1 MLRPTTPTTHTLVP
15 TCALPPVSCV
25 PMRIAAL
32 TLALALCKRHLIWSV
47 GWAVDRL
54 IELIA
59 KEAALEDTPSTS
71 VLAAI
76 TTLVQMPDKSAD
88 DIRRIWAEG
97 S

>member
-1 MLRPTTPTTHTLVP
+1 MLRPTTPTTHTFVP

-25 PMRIAAL
+25 SMRIAAL

-76 TTLVQMPDKSAD
+76 TTLIQMPGKSAD
-88 DIRRIWAEG
+88 DIRCIWAEG

>member
-25 PMRIAAL
+25 PIAAL

>member
-1 MLRPTTPTTHTLVP
+1 M
-15 TCALPPVSCV
+15 
-25 PMRIAAL
+25 
-32 TLALALCKRHLIWSV
+32 
-47 GWAVDRL
+47 DRL

-76 TTLVQMPDKSAD
+76 TTLIQMPDKNAD

-97 S
+97 PGP